1 MEGLGKTVVAISS
14 LRTSLLACED
24 ALDAL
29 TALRTDQRTQLIRV
43 RTCYSP
49 HSPSQAQNN
58 ARLEKYAHFR
68 RAEANLHARRTR
80 AAMKRRAIA
89 EVSILLVCSTNRTH
103 WSVHCWLDGL
113 FSTSP
118 DGLLS
123 LLILFRT
130 PKS

>member
-29 TALRTDQRTQLIRV
+29 AALRTDQRTQLIRV

-49 HSPSQAQNN
+49 HSQSQAQNN

-89 EVSILLVCSTNRTH
+89 EVSMVFCSVR
-103 WSVHCWLDGL
+103 
-113 FSTSP
+113 
-118 DGLLS
+118 
-123 LLILFRT
+123 
-130 PKS
+130 